1 MRATR
6 VYLRKVHGSDR
17 AEVVAL
23 AHAGRALHDPWISP
37 PRTTHAFRL
46 YLRRTQREDHEGLLV
61 CLKETHEIAGVINLN
76 NIVRGSFL
84 SASLGYYATARLAG
98 QGYMAEGL
106 GLVKAYAFDE
116 LGLHRI
122 EANIQPRNSRS
133 INLVKRCGFEREGAS
148 RAFLF
153 IDGAWRDHERWAVL
167 DTRATLTNGATV
179 GRRLG
184 RP

>member
-1 MRATR
+1 MSTPR

-17 AEVVAL
+17 AEILDL
-23 AHAGRALHDPWISP
+23 ARAGRALHDPWISP
-37 PRTTHAFRL
+37 PRTSHAFRL

-61 CLKETHEIAGVINLN
+61 CLQETHEIAGVINLN

-84 SASLGYYATARLAG
+84 SASLGYYAAAPLAG

-106 GLVKAYAFDE
+106 NLVKAYAFEE

-122 EANIQPRNSRS
+122 EANIQPDNRRS
-133 INLVKRCGFEREGAS
+133 INLVRRCGFEREGAS

-153 IDGAWRDHERWAVL
+153 IDGAWRDHERWAFV
-167 DTRATLTNGATV
+167 DHRGTLTNATV
-179 GRRLG
+179 RHRVG

>member
-1 MRATR
+1 MTAPR

-17 AEVVAL
+17 GEIIDL
-23 AHAGRALHDPWISP
+23 ARAGRALHDPWISP
-37 PRTTHAFRL
+37 PRTPHAFRL

-61 CLKETHEIAGVINLN
+61 CLQETHEIAGVINLN

-84 SASLGYYATARLAG
+84 SASLGYYAAARLAG

-106 GLVKAYAFDE
+106 NLVKDYAFGE

-122 EANIQPRNSRS
+122 EANIQPDNSRS
-133 INLVKRCGFEREGAS
+133 INLVRRCGFEREGAS

-153 IDGAWRDHERWAVL
+153 IDGAWRDHERWAFV
-167 DTRATLTNGATV
+167 DHRSTMTNATVRRRV
-179 GRRLG
+179 GRR
-184 RP
+184 